1 MDPILTV
8 LLYSSLAAGVTAF
21 GALPFLFQQ
30 RLPTARIG
38 WANALAAGMMLG
50 AAYALLVTGLHDGAV
65 LQQGSG
71 AVIGILFVY
80 LTHAASQTEDLD
92 LNRLKQTGPEYGYQV
107 MLVNALHSG
116 AEGVAIGAAMLV
128 SLPFGIFMALAI
140 AVHNIPEATVLS
152 AILTARGVRVRDA
165 GGLAVATNVSQVL
178 MAIVTFAIVGAAP
191 TALPWVLGFAVGA
204 LIYLVMAEL
213 LPESYRQAGST
224 TIALVTIAAMGM
236 VVLLGHAGA

>member
-30 RLPTARIG
+30 RLPTAWIG

-50 AAYALLVTGLHDGAV
+50 AAYALLVTSLHDGAV
-65 LQQGSG
+65 LGEGSG

-80 LTHAASQTEDLD
+80 LTHAASQTENLD
-92 LNRLKQTGPEYGYQV
+92 LNRLEQTGPEYGYQV
-107 MLVNALHSG
+107 MLVNTLHSG

-165 GGLAVATNVSQVL
+165 GGLAVATKVSQVL
-178 MAIVTFAIVGAAP
+178 LAIVTFAIVGAAP

-204 LIYLVMAEL
+204 LIYLVMVEL

-224 TIALVTIAAMGM
+224 TIALVTIVAMGI

>member
-30 RLPTARIG
+30 RLPTVRIG

-50 AAYALLVTGLHDGAV
+50 AAYALLVAGMRDGAV
-65 LQQGSG
+65 LQEG
-71 AVIGILFVY
+71 AGAILGILFVY
-80 LTHAASQTEDLD
+80 LTHAALETEDLD
-92 LNRLKQTGPEYGYQV
+92 LNRLEQTGPEYGYQV
-107 MLVNALHSG
+107 TLVNALHSA
-116 AEGVAIGAAMLV
+116 AEGVAIGAAMIV

-165 GGLAVATNVSQVL
+165 GGLAVATKVSQVL
-178 MAIVTFAIVGAAP
+178 LAIVTFAVVGAAP
-191 TALPWVLGFAVGA
+191 TVLPWVLGFAVGA
-204 LIYLVMAEL
+204 LIYLVMVEL

-224 TIALVTIAAMGM
+224 TIALVTIVAMGM
-236 VVLLGHAGA
+236 VVLLGQTGA

>member
-21 GALPFLFQQ
+21 GALPFLLQQ
-30 RLPTARIG
+30 RLPTAWIG

-50 AAYALLVTGLHDGAV
+50 AAYALLVAGLGDGAV
-65 LQQGSG
+65 LQEGSG

-92 LNRLKQTGPEYGYQV
+92 LNRLEQTGPEYGYQV
-107 MLVNALHSG
+107 MLVNALHSA

-152 AILTARGVRVRDA
+152 AILTARSVRVRDA
-165 GGLAVATNVSQVL
+165 GGLAVATKVSQVL
-178 MAIVTFAIVGAAP
+178 LAIVTYAVVGAAP
-191 TALPWVLGFAVGA
+191 TVLPWALGFAVGA

-224 TIALVTIAAMGM
+224 TIALVTIVAMGM
-236 VVLLGHAGA
+236 VVLLGHVGA

>member
-30 RLPTARIG
+30 RLPTAWIG

-50 AAYALLVTGLHDGAV
+50 AAYALLVTSLHDGAV
-65 LQQGSG
+65 LREGSG

-92 LNRLKQTGPEYGYQV
+92 LNRLEQTGPEYGYQV
-107 MLVNALHSG
+107 MLVNTLHSG

-140 AVHNIPEATVLS
+140 AIHNIPEATVLS

-178 MAIVTFAIVGAAP
+178 LAIVTFAIVSAAP